1 MSKSVG
7 LAAALETI
15 PATIPHNTLID
26 KVSSEII
33 KETVKKKKFLSNVKE
48 CQSCLLF
55 VQIQI

>member
-1 MSKSVG
+1 MFIRKLYILTIFTSCITLSKSVG

-33 KETVKKKKFLSNVKE
+33 KETIKA
-48 CQSCLLF
+48 
-55 VQIQI
+55 